1 MKKTLINLLG
11 KLKASSS
18 GNPAGGEGQYTPLFE
33 VVSGEELLAIRG
45 GDKEYKP
52 IYEEDA
58 ETEHWQKP
66 SLLLDI

>member
-1 MKKTLINLLG
+1 MKKTLGNLLD
-11 KLKASSS
+11 KLKGSSA
-18 GNPAGGEGQYTPLFE
+18 GANAPEARRPAPPFE
-33 VVSGEELLAIRG
+33 VVSGQELLAIRG

-58 ETEHWQKP
+58 ATESWQKP